1 MENLKNCPFCGSSS
15 IDLTEAYGRK
25 NASVFAECLDCGA
38 TGIPFAIGHDAEAV
52 NAWNT
57 RVERTCKM
65 IPFVEEDDSIF
76 IVNCNEC
83 GDAIFARGGEHGCN
97 YCPNCGAKVKR

>member
-57 RVERTCKM
+57 RAELTCERG
-65 IPFVEEDDSIF
+65 EEFWECSSCGLHGLRDDWK
-76 IVNCNEC
+76 
-83 GDAIFARGGEHGCN
+83 